1 MKFFLKNLDKD
12 NILYKNTRDA
22 SNIYFFINKNNLTS
36 YKFYKNNFTNSFL
49 RTGSLTKSKI
59 QFSNLIQNFNYF
71 FLSKPEFFR
80 KNYPNLNWVVQ
91 NFSEKKLN
99 FNYLFNI
106 IIDLIKPPFLVKSIT
121 IPKKLRKKTKTKYL
135 VKIVYKNENKRLKN
149 SYKQLYYYS
158 NRFSDGKFNV
168 RLYKS
173 LMFSFLDW
181 KESYLFKLKSTV
193 FKKFFK
199 F

>member
-1 MKFFLKNLDKD
+1 MKFFLKNLDK
-12 NILYKNTRDA
+12 NNLHKNTNSITKLHFFLYKN
-22 SNIYFFINKNNLTS
+22 YLTS
-36 YKFYKNNFTNSFL
+36 YKFYKNNFAKSFL
-49 RTGSLTKSKI
+49 KTGNLIKNKV
-59 QFSNLIQNFNYF
+59 QFANLIQNFNYF
-71 FLSKPEFFR
+71 FLFRSKFIK
-80 KNYPNLNWVVQ
+80 KNYPNLNWVIQ
-91 NFSEKKLN
+91 DFLEKKLN
-99 FNYLFNI
+99 FNYIFNI
-106 IIDLIKPPFLVKSIT
+106 IINLIKPPFLVKSIT

-158 NRFSDGKFNV
+158 NKFSDGQFNV

-181 KESYLFKLKSTV
+181 KESHLFKLKSTV